1 MSSIGAEAPFGG
13 GSIVA
18 DPAIHVTMVTLGV
31 ADLVVS
37 TAFYER
43 LGLKAAGAS
52 TETVTFFDM
61 GGLALGLFGHDALAD
76 DAGVAAETAKFRGA
90 ALAWNLP
97 NEEAVDAAFARAIA
111 AGGRATKPPEK
122 VFWGGYSGYFADP
135 DGHLWEIAYNPFAPL
150 RANGAMEIS

>member
-1 MSSIGAEAPFGG
+1 MS
-13 GSIVA
+13 
-18 DPAIHVTMVTLGV
+18 DPVIHATMITLGV
-31 ADLVVS
+31 ADIAAA

-61 GGLALGLFGHDALAD
+61 GGLALGLFGHDALAE
-76 DAGVAAETAKFRGA
+76 DAGVKAEPAGFRGTA
-90 ALAWNLP
+90 IAWNVP
-97 NEEAVDAAFARAIA
+97 NEAAVDAAFARAIA
-111 AGGRATKPPEK
+111 AGGEEKKAPHK

-150 RANGAMEIS
+150 RENGAMEIS